1 MAAGEALDVYR
12 KLASAIHFTST
23 SGFSHLLW
31 NSESVTLAIFLL
43 HLELLLPPIGNLEQ
57 QPSLTN
63 KKQGK
68 VKSRF
73 RSVPKQGES

>member
-1 MAAGEALDVYR
+1 MYKGSWLVQFIIPAQMDFPTCYDA
-12 KLASAIHFTST
+12 
-23 SGFSHLLW
+23 
-31 NSESVTLAIFLL
+31 ESVTLAIFLL
-43 HLELLLPPIGNLEQ
+43 RLELLLPPIGNLDQ

-73 RSVPKQGES
+73 RVVPKQGGSCQC